1 MSMDMVAI
9 DLSNVPDART
19 GDVVEL
25 WGENLPVHEI
35 AVAADTIAYEL
46 LTQLSRR
53 SLRELV

>member
-1 MSMDMVAI
+1 MDMVAI

-53 SLRELV
+53 PLRELV